1 MKPEDLLRQAR
12 RRMDDAYSADMGN
25 RQEAAD
31 DLRFLTGDQ
40 WPDDVRSERESE
52 DKPCLTINGLSQFV
66 RQVTGQI
73 RDMNPAVRVSA
84 ADTDASKD
92 VAEIFE
98 GLIRQ
103 IEYASDA
110 SSIYEAA
117 AESAAACGIG
127 HWRIRAD
134 YAPGETFDQELMIER
149 IYNPFSVFWDPLAK
163 DPTRKD
169 AAYCF
174 IVEEIKKED
183 FEDQYPGKSA
193 LAVTGDN
200 QPSLLYTWGR
210 GETVTVAEYFWTEM
224 KSVKIGLL
232 PDGTVVRDPKP
243 PMNVIKERTVKEPVV
258 KWAKISGGDVLEG
271 PKDFPCTYIPVVSVV
286 GEEWHNGEQTYR
298 SSVIRFA
305 KDPQQLYNFA
315 RSSGAELIAMQP
327 KAPYLITVKQVAGLE
342 TFWNTANS
350 STRPYLPY
358 NVDEKAG
365 APTRVPPPVPSSGI
379 MAEIQM
385 AADDMKRTTGIYDA
399 SLGNRSNET
408 SGIAIQ
414 ARQQEAQ
421 NGTSIYADNMTKSVA
436 HTGRILVSMIPK
448 VYDTKRVVRTLGEDD
463 QEQMVLIND
472 VMQAQQDGMVAEVP
486 INDMTQGRYDVRVSV
501 GPSYQNKRQQAS
513 DGMLQFLQTVPQA
526 QQFVADLI
534 AGAQDWPDADRIAE
548 RLRKALPPEMQ
559 DEQEEEQTPEQQ
571 QAMAAQAQ
579 QQQAQQAA
587 QQMEQFAM
595 AEAQAKAEQAA
606 ANARKAQA
614 DADKAEVELALA
626 RMQAPQQAMQT
637 MMVAPQGLTG

>member
-1 MKPEDLLRQAR
+1 MKSEDLLRQALQ
-12 RRMDDAYSADMGN
+12 RMDDAYSADMGN
-25 RQEAAD
+25 RDEAVD

-40 WPDDVRSERESE
+40 WPDEVRADREAE

-66 RQVTGQI
+66 RQVTGQV

-92 VAEIFE
+92 IAEIYE

-103 IEYASDA
+103 IEYAADA
-110 SSIYEAA
+110 SSIYEAG

-134 YAPGETFDQELMIER
+134 YAPGETFEQEILIER
-149 IYNPFSVFWDPLAK
+149 IHNPFAVFWDPMAK

-169 AAYCF
+169 AAFCF
-174 IVEEIKKED
+174 IVQEMKAAD
-183 FEDQYPGKSA
+183 FEAAYPGKSKDPITA
-193 LAVTGDN
+193 DN
-200 QPSLLYTWGR
+200 QPARLYTWGR
-210 GETVTVAEYFWTEM
+210 GETVAVAEYFWTDT
-224 KSVKIGLL
+224 KDVKIGMLA
-232 PDGTVVRDPKP
+232 DGRVVRDPKP
-243 PMNVIKERTVKEPVV
+243 PMQFVKERTVKEPVI
-258 KWAKISGGDVLEG
+258 KWAKISAGDVLEG
-271 PKDFPCTYIPVVSVV
+271 PKDIPCRYIPVVAVV

-315 RSSGAELIAMQP
+315 RSAGAELIAMQP
-327 KAPYLITVKQVAGLE
+327 KAPYLITSKQVAGLE
-342 TFWNTANS
+342 SFWNTAH
-350 STRPYLPY
+350 STNRPYLPY

-379 MAEIQM
+379 LSEIQM

-399 SLGNRSNET
+399 SLGNKSNET

-414 ARQQEAQ
+414 ARQQESQ

-448 VYDTKRVVRTLGEDD
+448 VYDTKRVIRVLGEDD
-463 QEQMVLIND
+463 QEKMVLIND
-472 VMQAQQDGMVAEVP
+472 VMQAQNGGMTAEIP
-486 INDMTQGRYDVRVSV
+486 INDLTHGRYDVRVSV

-513 DGMLQFLQTVPQA
+513 DGMLQFLQSVPAA

-559 DEQEEEQTPEQQ
+559 DEEEEPTPEQQ
-571 QAMAAQAQ
+571 QAKAQQAQAAQAQ
-579 QQQAQQAA
+579 QQAA
-587 QQMEQFAM
+587 QQMEQMAM
-595 AEAQAKAEQAA
+595 AEAKAKAEQAM

-614 DADKAEVELALA
+614 DADKAEFELALA
-626 RMQAPQQAMQT
+626 RGQMMLPQGQPMPMQAQP
-637 MMVAPQGLTG
+637 GF

>member
-1 MKPEDLLRQAR
+1 MKSDDLLRAALK
-12 RRMDDAYSADMGN
+12 RMDDAYSADIGN
-25 RQEAAD
+25 RDEAAD

-40 WPDDVRSERESE
+40 WPDEVRTERESE

-92 VAEIFE
+92 VAEIYE

-103 IEYASDA
+103 IEYAADA
-110 SSIYEAA
+110 AAIYEAG

-134 YAPGETFDQELMIER
+134 YGPGETFEQEILIER
-149 IYNPFSVFWDPLAK
+149 IHNPFSVFWDPMAK

-169 AAYCF
+169 AGYCF
-174 IVEEIKKED
+174 IVQEMKVAD
-183 FEDQYPGKSA
+183 FEAAYPSKSKEPITA
-193 LAVTGDN
+193 DN
-200 QPSLLYTWGR
+200 QPARLYTWGR
-210 GETVTVAEYFWTEM
+210 GETVAVAEYFWTET
-224 KSVKIGLL
+224 KDVKIGMLA
-232 PDGTVVRDPKP
+232 DGRVVRDPKP
-243 PMNVIKERTVKEPVV
+243 PMQFVKERTVKEPVV
-258 KWAKISGGDVLEG
+258 KWAKISAGDVLEG
-271 PKDFPCTYIPVVSVV
+271 PKDIPCRYIPVVAVV

-315 RSSGAELIAMQP
+315 RSAGAELIAMQP
-327 KAPYLITVKQVAGLE
+327 KAPYLVTVKQVQGLE
-342 TFWNTANS
+342 TFWNQANS
-350 STRPYLPY
+350 TTRPYLPY

-365 APTRVPPPVPSSGI
+365 KPDRVQPPVPSSAI
-379 MAEIQM
+379 LSEIQM

-399 SLGNRSNET
+399 SLGNKSNET

-414 ARQQEAQ
+414 ARQQESQ
-421 NGTSIYADNMTKSVA
+421 NGTSIYADNMTKAVA
-436 HTGRILVSMIPK
+436 HTGRILVSMIPR
-448 VYDTKRVVRTLGEDD
+448 VYDTKRVIRILGEDD
-463 QEQMVLIND
+463 QEKMVLIND
-472 VMQAQQDGMVAEVP
+472 VMQAQQGGMVAEVP

-513 DGMLQFLQTVPQA
+513 DGMLQFLQTVPAA

-559 DEQEEEQTPEQQ
+559 EEEEDPSPEQQ
-571 QAMAAQAQ
+571 QAKAQQMKAAQAQ
-579 QQQAQQAA
+579 QQAA
-587 QQMEQFAM
+587 QQMEQMAM
-595 AEAQAKAEQAA
+595 AEAQAKAEQAM

-614 DADKAEVELALA
+614 DADKAEFELAIA
-626 RMQAPQQAMQT
+626 RGRMMQ
-637 MMVAPQGLTG
+637 PQGLPMPMQAQPGI